1 MWSPHHLPQK
11 PPGGPQG
18 EGSDRGTTVKSQG
31 NGEAHS
37 SRLRSGSSS
46 LASRSQG
53 NFKVTVVPEVQ
64 ALPWAGDLGRSL
76 SQSSVELRQPLKRT
90 LWT

>member
-1 MWSPHHLPQK
+1 MASPPRATEAL
-11 PPGGPQG
+11 GGPQG
-18 EGSDRGTTVKSQG
+18 KGSDRGTTVKSQG

-37 SRLRSGSSS
+37 SCLRSGSSS

-53 NFKVTVVPEVQ
+53 NFKVAAVPEVQ

-76 SQSSVELRQPLKRT
+76 SQSSVELRQPLERT